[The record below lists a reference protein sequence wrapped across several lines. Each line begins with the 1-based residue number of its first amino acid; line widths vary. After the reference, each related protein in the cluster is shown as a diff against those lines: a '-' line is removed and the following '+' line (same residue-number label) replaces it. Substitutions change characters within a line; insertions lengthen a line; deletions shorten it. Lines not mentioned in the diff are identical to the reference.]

1 MDNIL
6 YYGDNL
12 PILRDRNYFKENSVD
27 MIYLD
32 PPFNSQATY
41 NVLFREASIGEKGGG
56 GRSKSQIQAFTDF
69 WTWDE
74 ESGKT
79 FDAIITDK
87 TIKPA
92 VKLLLNSLL
101 NVLNKNDMTA
111 YLVMMTARLIEMQ
124 KVLKP
129 TGSLYL
135 HCDPTAS
142 HYIKLILDAVFGE
155 ENFRNEI
162 IWAYRTGG
170 AGKHWFASKHDTIF
184 FYSKSDECKF
194 KPLKER
200 TYYDK
205 PFFNPEQDEEGRY
218 YADVLLRDVLEGEM
232 NIVNEDGKIEV
243 ISVKPVLNLSKER
256 LGYPTQKP
264 VGLLEILIRASTEK
278 GDIVLDPF
286 CGCGTTIDAS
296 EKLGR
301 NWIGIDITHLAIN
314 LIRQRIKARY
324 SKEDIKVIGEPT
336 DLEGAKQLA
345 QVDEERYQFQW
356 WALGLIEA
364 IAVDKKKGADRGID
378 GEIYYRTGDKTIRT
392 LVQIKSGGVQ
402 VKDIRDFAHV
412 IDREKA
418 DYGIF
423 ITLEEATAPMEKEAV
438 GEGFIKEPIT
448 QAQIPKLEII
458 TIKDLLEGKKPK
470 VQQTYTAVNVSYTKA
485 EKHKEK
491 EKPKPFKKLA
501 DE

>member
-1 MDNIL
+1 MENTL

-12 PILRDRNYFKENSVD
+12 EVLSDRRYFKDDSVD

-41 NVLFREASIGEKGGG
+41 NVLFKEAGGQKSRAQRE
-56 GRSKSQIQAFTDF
+56 AFTDF

-74 ESGKT
+74 ESAKT
-79 FDAIITDK
+79 FDAIITNK
-87 TIKPA
+87 LVRPE

-101 NVLNKNDMTA
+101 NFLGKNDMTA
-111 YLVMMTARLIEMQ
+111 YLVMMTARLLEMQ
-124 KVLKP
+124 RILRP

-142 HYIKLILDAVFGE
+142 HYIKLILDSIFGE

-162 IWAYRTGG
+162 VWAYRTGG
-170 AGKHWFASKHDTIF
+170 AGKNWFASKHDIIF

-194 KPLKER
+194 YPIKER
-200 TYYDK
+200 IYYDK
-205 PFFNPEQDEEGRY
+205 PFFNPQQDSAGRY

-232 NIVNEDGKIEV
+232 NIVDDNGEPES

-264 VGLLEILIRASTEK
+264 VGLLEILIRASTKK
-278 GDIVLDPF
+278 GDVVLDPF

-296 EKLGR
+296 EKLER
-301 NWIGIDITHLAIN
+301 NWVGIDITHLAIN
-314 LIRQRIKARY
+314 LIKQRLKARY
-324 SKEDIKVIGEPT
+324 PERYLKNGIKVIGEPK

-364 IAVDKKKGADRGID
+364 IPTDRKKGADSGID
-378 GEIYYRTGDKTIRT
+378 GEIYYRTADRTIRT

-418 DYGIF
+418 NYGVF
-423 ITLEEATAPMEKEAV
+423 ITLEDPTEPMKKEAV
-438 GEGFIKEPIT
+438 GEGFIKDPIT
-448 QAQIPKLEII
+448 ETQIPKLEII
-458 TIKDLLEGKKPK
+458 TIKELLDGKKPK
-470 VQQTYTAVNVSYTKA
+470 VQQTYSAINISYTKA

-491 EKPKPFKKLA
+491 PKPAKFKKLNA
-501 DE
+501 KE